1 VPLSTHLVRVV
12 ASNAEMRAVVE
23 VGRQTERGVPLPAS
37 GRRSSERD
45 PGVMTLGL
53 TGGIPW
59 PGS

>member
-1 VPLSTHLVRVV
+1 
-12 ASNAEMRAVVE
+12 MRAVVE